1 MSSAVSTTS
10 RMRIWPPHLRQRVD
24 GRRVRGAIDLG
35 LEQGVHAALRAE
47 LGVGRVP
54 GGEGPRSASV
64 SSGRVA
70 TVRSGVR
77 AAAAGRRHRAARRRR
92 PCMRGRRAWRR
103 RRGPGWCERPARR
116 SYRLVVD
123 GRAFEVCR
131 DRPGVSGRGVDA
143 HAGRARPG
151 ARYHRDRR
159 PIALDHGGAQ
169 QLVSL
174 CQDRHRG
181 GDAVRV
187 EGAEQPPRRGAMKHG
202 RGAVQGEQRPQPLL
216 LARRGDLGGAVGHD
230 RGAHRASCAAAAS
243 ASRESS
249 STGAIARV
257 SRLTKKPGRVGRA
270 GALATWLYV

>member
-10 RMRIWPPHLRQRVD
+10 RRRIWPPHLRQRVD

-103 RRGPGWCERPARR
+103 RRGPGWC
-116 SYRLVVD
+116 
-123 GRAFEVCR
+123 
-131 DRPGVSGRGVDA
+131 
-143 HAGRARPG
+143 
-151 ARYHRDRR
+151 
-159 PIALDHGGAQ
+159 
-169 QLVSL
+169 
-174 CQDRHRG
+174 
-181 GDAVRV
+181 DAVRV